1 MSRALLSAIV
11 LMLVWPAAHVRA
23 QAPNVV
29 TTETTVKATVDRIER
44 SIRVLT
50 LRQEG
55 NVLLSIYV
63 DPKVKAFD
71 DLKVGDVVT
80 VRSTE
85 SLIVQVRP
93 GAKLAVARDTT
104 EEARKAGDEHVV
116 EQVKTIVTIDSI
128 DSQGLF
134 VTYRTQDD
142 RKIMHA
148 VIDKALLDGIRP
160 GDRVEITLTRA
171 RAVSIERGRR

>member
-1 MSRALLSAIV
+1 MSRLSPFLVIWLLS
-11 LMLVWPAAHVRA
+11 LGSHVHT
-23 QAPNVV
+23 QAPNAV
-29 TTETTVKATVDRIER
+29 TRESTTTGTVDRIER
-44 SIRVLT
+44 SSRVVT
-50 LRQEG
+50 FRSEG
-55 NVLLSIYV
+55 NVFQTVYV

-142 RKIMHA
+142 RKIVHA
-148 VIDKALLDGIRP
+148 VIDKALLDGIRS

>member
-1 MSRALLSAIV
+1 MSRLSPFLVIWLLS
-11 LMLVWPAAHVRA
+11 LGSHVHT
-23 QAPNVV
+23 QAPNAV
-29 TTETTVKATVDRIER
+29 TRESITTGTVDRIER
-44 SIRVLT
+44 SSRVVT
-50 LRQEG
+50 FRSEG
-55 NVLLSIYV
+55 NVFQTVYV

>member
-1 MSRALLSAIV
+1 MSRLSPFLVIWLLS
-11 LMLVWPAAHVRA
+11 LGSHVHT
-23 QAPNVV
+23 QAPNAV
-29 TTETTVKATVDRIER
+29 TRESTTTGTVDRIER
-44 SIRVLT
+44 SSRVVT
-50 LRQEG
+50 FRSEG
-55 NVLLSIYV
+55 NVFQTVYV

-171 RAVSIERGRR
+171 RAVSIERSRR

>member
-1 MSRALLSAIV
+1 MSRLSPFLVIWLLS
-11 LMLVWPAAHVRA
+11 LGSHVHT
-23 QAPNVV
+23 QAPNAV
-29 TTETTVKATVDRIER
+29 TRESTTTGTVDRIER
-44 SIRVLT
+44 SSRVVT
-50 LRQEG
+50 FRSEG
-55 NVLLSIYV
+55 NVFQTVYV

-171 RAVSIERGRR
+171 RAVSIERRRR

>member
-1 MSRALLSAIV
+1 MSRLSSFLVIWLLS
-11 LMLVWPAAHVRA
+11 LGGHVYA
-23 QAPNVV
+23 QAPNAV
-29 TTETTVKATVDRIER
+29 THESTTTGTVDRIER
-44 SIRVLT
+44 SSRVVT
-50 LRQEG
+50 FSGEG
-55 NVLLSIYV
+55 NVFHTVYV
-63 DPKVKAFD
+63 DPTVTAFD

-80 VRSTE
+80 VRHTE
-85 SLIVQVRP
+85 SVIVQVRP
-93 GAKLAVARDTT
+93 GAKLATARDTT

-116 EQVKTIVTIDSI
+116 EQLTTIVTIDSI
-128 DSQGLF
+128 DSQRLF

>member
-1 MSRALLSAIV
+1 MSRLSPFLVIWLLS
-11 LMLVWPAAHVRA
+11 LGSHVHT
-23 QAPNVV
+23 QAPNAV
-29 TTETTVKATVDRIER
+29 TRESTTTGTVDRIER
-44 SIRVLT
+44 SSRVVT
-50 LRQEG
+50 FRSEG
-55 NVLLSIYV
+55 NVFQTVYV

-93 GAKLAVARDTT
+93 GAKLSVARDTT
-104 EEARKAGDEHVV
+104 EEARKARDEHVV

-171 RAVSIERGRR
+171 RAVSIERRRR

>member
-1 MSRALLSAIV
+1 MSRLSPFLVIWLLS
-11 LMLVWPAAHVRA
+11 LGSHVHT
-23 QAPNVV
+23 QAPNAV
-29 TTETTVKATVDRIER
+29 TRESTTTGTVDRIER
-44 SIRVLT
+44 SSRVVT
-50 LRQEG
+50 FRSEG
-55 NVLLSIYV
+55 NVFQTVYV

>member
-1 MSRALLSAIV
+1 MSRLSPFLVIWLLS
-11 LMLVWPAAHVRA
+11 LGSHVHT
-23 QAPNVV
+23 QAPNAV
-29 TTETTVKATVDRIER
+29 TRESTTTGTVDRIER
-44 SIRVLT
+44 SSRVVT
-50 LRQEG
+50 FRSEG
-55 NVLLSIYV
+55 NVFQTVYV

-148 VIDKALLDGIRP
+148 VIDKALLDGIRA